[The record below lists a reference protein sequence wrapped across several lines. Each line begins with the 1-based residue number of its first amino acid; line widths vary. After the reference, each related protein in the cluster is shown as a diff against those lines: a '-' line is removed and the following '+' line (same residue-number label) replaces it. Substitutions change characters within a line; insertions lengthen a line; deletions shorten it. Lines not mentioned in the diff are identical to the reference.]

1 MCCRSWRWGL
11 SAGPSGTFFVPIY
24 SNILIFAA
32 SILLAG
38 DLPLKSSQA
47 VFSLESEKFQSAHL
61 GMRRPTLLPSTVFP
75 NQQEPSARLQRSKAP
90 HNVAQSAAVST
101 SDPPFLRHPI
111 LFEPNSLEPSAV
123 GRNMLKHAAT
133 WLREHRDARVLIVG
147 SCDPSGSEN
156 CTHALAEGR
165 GAAIQKFLQTSG
177 IDSDQLVGVKS
188 WDNFDRTCD
197 PADAKCQQSNRS
209 VRIFMASSAT
219 PRERP

>member
-1 MCCRSWRWGL
+1 
-11 SAGPSGTFFVPIY
+11 VPIY

-38 DLPLKSSQA
+38 DLPLKSSPA
-47 VFSLESEKFQSAHL
+47 FLSLESEKLQSAHL
-61 GMRRPTLLPSTVFP
+61 WMSRPILVPARVFP
-75 NQQEPSARLQRSKAP
+75 GQQEPSARLERSKAS

-101 SDPPFLRHPI
+101 SEPPFLRHPI
-111 LFEPNSLEPSAV
+111 LFEPNSLEPSSV

-133 WLREHRDARVLIVG
+133 WLREHREARVLIVG
-147 SCDPSGSEN
+147 SCDSSGSET

-197 PADAKCQQSNRS
+197 PADVKCQQSNRC

-219 PRERP
+219 PGEKP